1 MTRLL
6 AICTAFM
13 LAGGVQSAMAEYAL
27 KPPVDTDN
35 RMYPAGSSQPVQNAA
50 PWGYSAMAV
59 GAGGRSWII
68 AARTEAEARSTAQ
81 AECRQFDD
89 TCSTVVTGTDS
100 GFFVGGYCGDTPKVA
115 YSPTD
120 FMDAQ
125 ARFYGNTVPAASGL
139 IEESGD
145 CKLLWLGHRVS
156 PSWGDR
162 PTSLAQR

>member
-1 MTRLL
+1 MTRYLL
-6 AICTAFM
+6 ICTALM
-13 LAGGVQSAMAEYAL
+13 LAGGAGTAQAEYAL

-35 RMYPAGSSQPVQNAA
+35 RMYPAGSPQVIQNSA

-59 GAGGRSWII
+59 GSGGRSWIV
-68 AARTEAEARSTAQ
+68 AARTEAEARGNAQ
-81 AECRQFDD
+81 AECQQFDD
-89 TCSTVVTGTDS
+89 TCSAVVTGSDS

-125 ARFYGNTVPAASGL
+125 SRFYGNTIALGSGL
-139 IEESGD
+139 IAESGD
-145 CKLLWLGHRVS
+145 CQLIWLGHRVS
-156 PSWGDR
+156 PSWRDR